1 MSAWFTFECLAQY
14 LKHHKIA
21 VTINV
26 MNNICEK
33 HTFPGGLVVKE
44 LALSL
49 LLASC
54 HCCCSGP
61 APGLRMSACGGCS
74 QKKKKKKGIHFLVN
88 ASQISF
94 KDHALAPFLFSYTS
108 FSSLQGQLMVISQCC
123 KSINT
128 FSGHASFPISHL
140 SQSQLA
146 YTGTEKWKQDL
157 GFTEHNYI
165 GLYSLCLASPSVY
178 HQHPFK

>member
-1 MSAWFTFECLAQY
+1 MHLLICLHCPLQGMRRKTMSAWFTFECLAQY

-61 APGLRMSACGGCS
+61 APGLRMSTCGGCS
-74 QKKKKKKGIHFLVN
+74 QKKKKKVEVVCKGPKSYPPDNKVSIIYI
-88 ASQISF
+88 IS
-94 KDHALAPFLFSYTS
+94 L
-108 FSSLQGQLMVISQCC
+108 IS
-123 KSINT
+123 I
-128 FSGHASFPISHL
+128 L
-140 SQSQLA
+140 
-146 YTGTEKWKQDL
+146 
-157 GFTEHNYI
+157 
-165 GLYSLCLASPSVY
+165 
-178 HQHPFK
+178 